1 MRIPRETVGRLFL
14 YLRALLCL
22 SEQGVVTVCS
32 GTLAHACGVKA
43 SMVRKDLSYFGGF
56 GKRGVGYDV
65 DGLIKGIRSILNL
78 DRALRAV
85 LVGVGNIGRAL
96 LAYPGFKAEGFD
108 IARVFDRDPEKV
120 GQEVDGIV
128 IEDSADLEQR
138 IEDEGM
144 KLAIVAVPVPEA
156 PEVAQRLAKAGVKA
170 ILSFAPC
177 QLNMPDDVKVAC
189 VDLAT
194 EMARLVYYL

>member
-1 MRIPRETVGRLFL
+1 MRIPDQTVGRLFV

-22 SEQGVVTVCS
+22 GETGLETVS
-32 GTLAHACGVKA
+32 SAALGAACGLKSSV
-43 SMVRKDLSYFGGF
+43 VRKDLSHFGGF
-56 GKRGVGYDV
+56 GKRGVGYNV
-65 DGLIKGIRSILNL
+65 KGLTKEIRSILKL
-78 DRALRAV
+78 DNVMKAA
-85 LVGVGNIGRAL
+85 LVGVGNIGRAM
-96 LAYPGFKAEGFD
+96 LAYPGFMAEGFN
-108 IARVFDRDPEKV
+108 IVRAFDRDPEKV
-120 GQEVDGIV
+120 GQKIAGIV
-128 IEDSADLEQR
+128 IEDAADLEQW
-138 IEDEGM
+138 IQDDGI

-194 EMARLVYYL
+194 EMARLMYYL